1 MSKSLI
7 FTDIHFG
14 INSDKPSRQRIAAD
28 VVDELVQACEIN
40 GIDHIFFL
48 GDLFHHRTSIEVST
62 LNLADAAVTK
72 LSSVA
77 ELTLIQGNHDL
88 YERSGLSQSSTAIFA
103 KHKAKIISRPTEITL
118 NNQSVLLIPWCGDGR
133 NVTIRGFFDLAGFK
147 PTQERYDMVMGHISI
162 TDGRDLAR
170 AYGKVEER
178 LRCDTAMGALLGA
191 KQSEV
196 QGVDQAQ
203 ELFLLTH
210 SFSQIFLGHV
220 HEHQELILGK
230 RLFHIVGSPQMQVHD
245 LKGLDPNRKRHG
257 YYILDDNNAPQFFE
271 CQKAPKFV
279 TVYAS
284 EIKTPTQDTKKKLE
298 SLKGCIVK
306 RCYDCSLTDE
316 EQKQFDS
323 AVVDNEPLEE
333 DSAVFLDSAG
343 SMPGA
348 TNLAASGNEM
358 ESLLNMSKEEYL
370 KQASE
375 SVVKESLQGKEGI
388 MEMEIEQRSKAL
400 FEKLLSYYDMVTK

>member
-1 MSKSLI
+1 MSKSLV

-14 INSDKPSRQRIAAD
+14 INSDKPSRQKIAAN

-40 GIDHIFFL
+40 GVDRIFFL

-62 LNLADAAVTK
+62 LNLADAAITK
-72 LSSVA
+72 LASVA

-103 KHKAKIISRPTEITL
+103 KHKARIISRPTEVNV
-118 NNQSVLLIPWCGDGR
+118 NNQKALLIPWCGDGR

-147 PTQERYDMVMGHISI
+147 PTQDRYDLLMGHISI
-162 TDGRDLAR
+162 TDGRDLTR
-170 AYGKVEER
+170 AFSKVEAM
-178 LRCDTAMGALLGA
+178 LKADTAMGSLFGA
-191 KQSEV
+191 KQSLPDN
-196 QGVDQAQ
+196 VDQAQ

-210 SFSQIFLGHV
+210 AFSQLFLGHV

-230 RLFHIVGSPQMQVHD
+230 RLFHIVGSPQMQTHD

-271 CQKAPKFV
+271 CQSAPKFV

-284 EIKTPTQDTKKKLE
+284 EIKSPTKDTQKKLE

-306 RCYDCSLTDE
+306 RCYDCSLTDA
-316 EQKQFDS
+316 EQKAFDE
-323 AVVDNEPLEE
+323 AVDDNKPLEE
-333 DSAVFLDSAG
+333 DSAVFLDSVTASSG
-343 SMPGA
+343 GLVNA
-348 TNLAASGNEM
+348 TRDDV

-370 KQASE
+370 KQASVATVRE
-375 SVVKESLQGKEGI
+375 SMQGQQVSDDT
-388 MEMEIEQRSKAL
+388 IEQRSKAL
-400 FEKLLSYYDMVTK
+400 FEKLMSYYQMVVK